1 MHGPSF
7 AEPVVRAE
15 PDGPRPVLRMRD
27 AVGVTVG
34 IVLGAGIFRTP
45 SVVAAGVDSPAMLM
59 LVWAAGALIAL
70 VGALCYAE
78 LASAYPQPGGDYHY
92 LRRAFGRRLAFLYAW
107 ARLAVIQTGSVALL
121 AFVFGDYAAQV
132 APLGGGGAA
141 LYAAL
146 AVAGIT
152 FVNWLGIRQGTRAQN
167 WLTLVEAAGLVLV
180 IVAGLLIAPRAAPPA
195 AAVAAPA
202 GTGSLGLVM
211 VFVLL
216 TYGGWNE
223 AAYLSA
229 ELRDGRRRMARMLVL
244 SVGIIA
250 TLYLLANLAYLR
262 ALGLGGMASSD
273 AVAAAV
279 MQAAFGG
286 PGALVIALAVAIA
299 ALTSANATVLTGAR
313 SAYALGR
320 DMPAL
325 AFLGRWHDAT
335 GTPRVALLAQ
345 GAIALLLVAG
355 GAFARSGFELA
366 VAYTAPVFWFFF
378 LLVGVALILLRRR
391 EPAPATAFRAPL
403 FPLLPLVF
411 CAANAFLLWSS
422 LAYAGWGALVG
433 VGVLA
438 AGAVLL
444 PFLDPASPKET
455 AR

>member
-45 SVVAAGVDSPAMLM
+45 SLVAAGVDSPAMLM

-70 VGALCYAE
+70 VGAICYAE
-78 LASAYPQPGGDYHY
+78 LASAYPHPGGDYHY

-132 APLGGGGAA
+132 APLGAGASA

-180 IVAGLLIAPRAAPPA
+180 IVAGLLIAPRAAPMA
-195 AAVAAPA
+195 AAAPA

-223 AAYLSA
+223 AAYVSA

-244 SVGIIA
+244 SVSIIA
-250 TLYLLANLAYLR
+250 ALYLLANLAYLR
-262 ALGLGGMASSD
+262 ALGLSGMASSD
-273 AVAAAV
+273 AVAASV

-325 AFLGRWHDAT
+325 AFLGRWDNAS
-335 GTPRVALLAQ
+335 GTPRAALLVQ

-355 GAFARSGFELA
+355 GAFARNGFELA

-391 EPAPATAFRAPL
+391 EPPPATAFRVPL

-433 VGVLA
+433 VAVLA
-438 AGAVLL
+438 AGAILL